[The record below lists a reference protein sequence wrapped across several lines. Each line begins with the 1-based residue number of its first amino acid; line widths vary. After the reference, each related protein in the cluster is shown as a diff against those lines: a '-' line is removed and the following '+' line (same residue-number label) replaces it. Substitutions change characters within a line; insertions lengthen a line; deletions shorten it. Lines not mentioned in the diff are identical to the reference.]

1 MMWIRICLLLTV
13 ALTLVNATGTY
24 RLVHP
29 ALVPGWLDRFPNS
42 RILLNRDY
50 YNYLYRRLILR
61 DPYWRSRI
69 HLHRHI
75 YPGVIRSQ
83 RIINPILLRRNVRVL
98 APQVQTSVVNFPPPI
113 PQDHRHLIGKAE
125 TFVRYTSPTIDTY
138 NTPWQ
143 KISSSYRD
151 YGEATAPAL
160 YDRPFYGGNSAAV
173 LPSVYD
179 NEEIYAGFPAPAAAA
194 ASGFYDDQI
203 GATGAFDLQ
212 SQQSLSVL
220 PGAIAPVPEGPN
232 PHLIGKGETFVRYTS
247 PHIERY
253 NTPWTKTGHQYQ
265 DYGEVDSDYGYGLQE
280 SAYLGGGD
288 LGEGGFGGFSANLG
302 LGGASLGLSGE
313 RFASNVFHKS

>member
-1 MMWIRICLLLTV
+1 MWIRICLLLTV

-29 ALVPGWLDRFPNS
+29 ALVPGWLHRFPNS

-83 RIINPILLRRNVRVL
+83 RIINPIHLRRNVRVL
-98 APQVQTSVVNFPPPI
+98 APQVQTSVVN
-113 PQDHRHLIGKAE
+113 DHRHLIGKAE
-125 TFVRYTSPTIDTY
+125 TFVRYTSPTINTY

-143 KISSSYRD
+143 RISSSYRD
-151 YGEATAPAL
+151 YGEATAPTAL
-160 YDRPFYGGNSAAV
+160 YDRPFYGDNSAAV
-173 LPSVYD
+173 LPGYD
-179 NEEIYAGFPAPAAAA
+179 DEIYAGFPAQAA

-203 GATGAFDLQ
+203 GGNGAFDLQ

-220 PGAIAPVPEGPN
+220 PGAIAPVPEGPHS
-232 PHLIGKGETFVRYTS
+232 HLIGKGETFVRYIS
-247 PHIERY
+247 PHIDRY
-253 NTPWTKTGHQYQ
+253 NTPWTKTGTQYQ

-288 LGEGGFGGFSANLG
+288 LGAGEFGGFSANLG
-302 LGGASLGLSGE
+302 LGGLDLGLSGE
-313 RFASNVFHKS
+313 